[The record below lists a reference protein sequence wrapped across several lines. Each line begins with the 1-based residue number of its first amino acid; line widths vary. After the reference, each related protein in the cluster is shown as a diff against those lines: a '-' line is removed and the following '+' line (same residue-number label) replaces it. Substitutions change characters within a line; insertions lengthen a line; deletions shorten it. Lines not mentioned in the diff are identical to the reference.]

1 MIPIKKPAHRLA
13 TKTLI
18 GSALQLFLWPQG
30 SPAGT
35 YHLLVS

>member
-1 MIPIKKPAHRLA
+1 MIAIKKPAHHLA
-13 TKTLI
+13 METLI
-18 GSALQLFLWPQG
+18 GLALQLLLWPQG